1 MKSFKI
7 AVMPGDGIG
16 KEITNP
22 SLKLITNTAEQFG
35 VKLNNVTVDAGA
47 ELYLKTGD
55 AFPEENFDE
64 AASADAIYLCAMG
77 LPDVRY
83 PDGTEIGPQHTLRKR
98 LKLYAGVR
106 PCITMPNIPLPL
118 KDPRANNLD
127 FVIVRESIE
136 GIFAAPRK
144 CQLDNEDMA
153 FNVIKVTREI
163 SEKLFD
169 YSFKLAQAR
178 KAAGGKGKVTCI
190 DKANVLSSMFYFR
203 KIFDE
208 VKCKY
213 PDIVTE
219 YSYVDAAALTMVRK
233 PWELDVCPTENLMG
247 DILSDL
253 ASALMGGMGMS
264 SSGEIGDNNAV
275 FQPTHG
281 TAPDIAGTGKANPT
295 GMILSGG
302 LMLEYLGTKFNCKEA
317 IDASIAIK
325 TAVKNAYAAGNLI
338 PYELGGTSGW
348 KEIVSSIDKE
358 IEKIL

>member
-1 MKSFKI
+1 MKEFKI

-16 KEITNP
+16 KEITEP
-22 SLKLITNTAEQFG
+22 SVNLITETAKSFG
-35 VKLNNVTVDAGA
+35 VKLNNVLVDAGA
-47 ELYLKTGD
+47 ELYARTGD
-55 AFPEENFDE
+55 AFPEENFEE
-64 AASADAIYLCAMG
+64 AKSADAIYLCAMG
-77 LPDVRY
+77 LPTVRY

-106 PCITMPNIPLPL
+106 PCITMPNLPLPL
-118 KDPRANNLD
+118 KDERANNLD

-144 CQLDNEDMA
+144 GQLDTEDVA
-153 FNVIKVTREI
+153 YNAIKVSREI

-169 YSFKLAQAR
+169 YSFKLAQSR
-178 KAAGGKGKVTCI
+178 KAAGGMGKVTCI

-208 VKCKY
+208 VKQRY
-213 PDIVTE
+213 PDIVAD

-233 PWELDVCPTENLMG
+233 PWSLDVCPTENLMG

-302 LMLEYLGTKFNCKEA
+302 LMLEYLGTKFNSPEA
-317 IDASIAIK
+317 VKASNVIK
-325 TAVKNAYAAGNLI
+325 QAVKNAYAAGGLL

-348 KEIVSSIDKE
+348 KEITAAIDKE
-358 IEKIL
+358 IEKLL